1 MKKAILLLLLSIA
14 MPTLWAQ
21 NGGETAPIM
30 FIYDASGSMWGQM
43 SGKTKMEIAS
53 EVLSSS
59 ISTLAEAQQIGLVAY
74 GHRQKGDCKDVET
87 LVPLNNAS
95 KTSVTSAIK
104 SIKPLGKTPLAYS
117 AALVIDQLRKS
128 KEKATII
135 LITDGIESC
144 DGNICDVVSAAKKE
158 GIDFKLHIVGFG
170 LKESETEQLKCA
182 AEAGEGNYYD
192 AADATGLTEVM
203 NEAVAETIDKREG
216 NFGVFATKNGEAI
229 DAYVKAYKA
238 GTDEEMGSLRTYG
251 ETRYMYLPEG
261 TYDLV
266 AYPLGS
272 SVEAITITGEKSLE
286 DQKTERTI
294 SFDGGKMAVLITNN
308 DEGWDAT
315 VSVLNKQ
322 GERISG
328 GRTYGRTKE
337 LEVNPGTYDLK
348 IQALQMEGMHTVTE
362 IKNVVVTGA
371 KTTPVKY
378 DFTTGTVSL
387 NVLWNGEDID
397 SMVTVTDLDAAK
409 HVAGGRTYNRGI
421 KFLLNPGTY
430 EFVVTP
436 LGVNKSK
443 PKRTFKY
450 VLKKGENH
458 SEKITYN

>member
-1 MKKAILLLLLSIA
+1 MKKVILLLLLSTTVS
-14 MPTLWAQ
+14 TLSAQ
-21 NGGETAPIM
+21 SGEATAPIM
-30 FIYDASGSMWGQM
+30 FIYDGSGSMWGQM
-43 SGKTKMEIAS
+43 NGKTKMEIAS
-53 EVLSSS
+53 EVLSASV
-59 ISTLAEAQQIGLVAY
+59 STLAETQRIGLVAY
-74 GHRQKGDCKDVET
+74 GHRQKSDCKDVET
-87 LVPLNNAS
+87 LVPLNNIS
-95 KTSVTSAIK
+95 KSTITSAIK
-104 SIKPLGKTPLAYS
+104 GIKPLGKTPLAYS
-117 AALVIDQLRKS
+117 ASLVIDQLRKS

-144 DGNICDVVSAAKKE
+144 DGNICELVRAAKKE

-170 LKESETEQLKCA
+170 LKQSETGPLKCA

-192 AADATGLTEVM
+192 AADATGLSEVM
-203 NEAVAETIDKREG
+203 NEAMAETIDKREG
-216 NFGVFATKNGEAI
+216 NFGVFAKKNGKAI

-238 GTDEEMGSLRTYG
+238 GTDQEMGSLRTYG

-315 VSVLNKQ
+315 VSVVNKK

-362 IKNVVVTGA
+362 IKDVVVTGA
-371 KTTPVKY
+371 KTTPVAY
-378 DFTTGTVSL
+378 DFTTGTLSL
-387 NVLWNGEDID
+387 NVLANGEDID
-397 SMVTVTDLDAAK
+397 TMVTVTDLDADK
-409 HVAGGRTYNRGI
+409 RVAGGRTYNRGI
-421 KFLLNPGTY
+421 TFLLNPGTY
-430 EFVVTP
+430 EFIITP
-436 LGVNKSK
+436 LGIHKSK
-443 PKRTFKY
+443 PKRTFTY
-450 VLKKGENH
+450 VLKKGDNH